1 MGTGE
6 HQAFENE
13 LREYVDSLR
22 RAGHFVAGDLLEPGS
37 AGVLVRVRGDR
48 LSVSSAPETRT
59 AGSLSAFFLLDA
71 RDLNEA
77 IQLAT
82 RNPSARIGPIEIR
95 PVRALPR
102 AALDRPA
109 APPVEPEHAK

>member
-1 MGTGE
+1 MKYLCLVHQSDDRLAGMGPGE
-6 HQAFENE
+6 RRVSEDE
-13 LREYVDSLR
+13 LREYVDRLR

-37 AGVLVRVRGDR
+37 AGVLVRVRGSQ
-48 LSVSSAPETRT
+48 LLVSSAPEARS
-59 AGSLSAFFLLDA
+59 AEALAAFFLLDA

-95 PVRALPR
+95 PVRSLP
-102 AALDRPA
+102 
-109 APPVEPEHAK
+109 